1 MKGNCIAKL
10 DLEEIKTS
18 KGLPCTIYG
27 IALQLIANPDKVIL
41 KDKKF

>member
-1 MKGNCIAKL
+1 MKGNSMTKL

-18 KGLPCTIYG
+18 KGLPYTIYG
-27 IALQLIANPDKVIL
+27 IAFQLIANPDRVNL